1 MRSASMYKGRYEVM
15 EKAKDMKRWLLVALV
30 ALCAVVALAL
40 AGCQQEKQEEKPS
53 DTDAMKEASSDKAA
67 GAETE
72 PFYVLIVGNDS
83 RTGTVEID
91 KAEYSDGTG
100 RSDTM
105 MLARIDPTTY
115 QITLVTV
122 PRDTAVELDGAT
134 NKINEVYRTGGIEA
148 SVKAVEDLTGV
159 KVKYYF
165 DTSFVEFENLINALG
180 GITADV
186 PIDMSLQDIVNG
198 NDIALSAGSQDLNGA
213 ESLVLA
219 RVRKLYAYDLDACR
233 QIQDRQ
239 IVEVAIK
246 KIASDPASAVTALA
260 ALSEHTKTN
269 WPVEGM
275 KATVMNFIDHAGDI
289 TFMSG
294 TGPYSGDFDDNAG
307 GLWLIPRDEATWSE
321 VMKVVDA
328 GGDPTTVVPLPTIV
342 PVE

>member
-1 MRSASMYKGRYEVM
+1 MRSVLMRKGRYEVM
-15 EKAKDMKRWLLVALV
+15 EKAKDMKRWIKVAVV
-30 ALCAVVALAL
+30 ALCAVFALAL
-40 AGCQQEKQEEKPS
+40 AGCQQEKPEEKTS
-53 DTDAMKEASSDKAA
+53 DVDAMKEASTDKAA

-91 KAEYSDGTG
+91 KADYADGAG
-100 RSDTM
+100 RSDTI

-122 PRDTAVELDGAT
+122 PRDTTVDIDGYA
-134 NKINEVYRTGGIEA
+134 NKINEVYRISGIEA
-148 SVKAVEDLTGV
+148 LAKEVESLTGV
-159 KVKYYF
+159 KIKYYF
-165 DTSFVEFENLINALG
+165 DTGFVEFENFINALG
-180 GITADV
+180 GITANV
-186 PIDMSLQDIVNG
+186 PIDMHLQDIVGG
-198 NDIALSAGSQDLNGA
+198 NDIALSAGSQDLDGA

-239 IVEVAIK
+239 IVEVAINK
-246 KIASDPASAVTALA
+246 VAADPANLLTALS
-260 ALSEHTKTN
+260 ALADHTKTN
-269 WPVEGM
+269 WPSDGL
-275 KATVMNFIDHAGDI
+275 KATVTNFVEHASEI
-289 TFMSG
+289 TFVSG
-294 TGPYSGDFDDNAG
+294 TGPYTGDFDDNAG